1 MLIYSNGCSHTAK
14 YFQYT
19 YNYIDIISD
28 VLVNNKDYIKID
40 IEEEGIH
47 PFKNKLFKFIENF
60 TKEPYDA
67 LFMNAK
73 AGKSNDLIFYETYNF
88 VKTLVT
94 NNIKL
99 DYAIIQFSGVN
110 RRFYTTADGMI
121 INVTPAEEREEI
133 RKQIKFEP
141 IATEQSLQYMLILQ
155 DLLKSNNIKYCFIPY
170 MEFDSTVIR
179 DSSISKLIDTD
190 FLIKDLELGCRNEF
204 RKNGLSRDHAGH
216 PNVYGYYE
224 IAKLV
229 LEKLNLIDKLNHI
242 DKYFTKLELD
252 HHYLKKVNKDLK
264 ERFIKEY
271 GSELGEAH
279 DSNTLT
285 LFKKY
290 LDKIK
295 KSAI

>member
-40 IEEEGIH
+40 IEEEGVH

-121 INVTPAEEREEI
+121 IDVTPAEDIEDITE
-133 RKQIKFEP
+133 QIKFEP

-190 FLIKDLELGCRNEF
+190 FLIKELELGCRNEF
-204 RKNGLSRDHAGH
+204 RKNGLSRDPAGH

-229 LEKLNLIDKLNHI
+229 LEKLNLIDKLNPI
-242 DKYFTKLELD
+242 DKYFTKLELE
-252 HHYLKKVNKDLK
+252 HHHSETKIQSLK
-264 ERFIKEY
+264 EKFIKEY
-271 GSELGEAH
+271 GNELGEAH
-279 DSNTLT
+279 DSNTLA